1 MSGGTAVETRS
12 SGLGF
17 GRSDIMSTASGE
29 ADAKVE
35 GESNVPVASQLTCL
49 GEFKDAVSSRTVI
62 MVMGVL
68 VLQLGFILSYV
79 GAFHSPKPV
88 RIPLG
93 VVAPA
98 SVSSKISNGINGIH
112 GRPLAAREVS
122 DKAAARRQIED
133 LTLTAALVVN
143 PTSKTDT
150 LLVASAG
157 GTSLVSAVEAVT
169 TAVEANVH
177 RNVQVVD
184 VVPLQKGDGHGLTG
198 FYLVFGWIVGGYLCA
213 ALFGIS
219 SGAKAATFRRSII
232 RLLALVL
239 YSLASGLGGVIVV
252 GPVLGALSGHFVAL
266 WCLGTLIVFT
276 AGAVTLA
283 FQGLFGILGIA
294 LTVLLFV
301 VLGNPS
307 AGGAYQAGL
316 LPPFWRAISSALP
329 NGAGVDSARRIV
341 YFGAQG
347 IYGHLF
353 VICLYALGGTVVTL
367 LASLRN
373 ERKATRVALITTPQ
387 AVAC

>member
-1 MSGGTAVETRS
+1 
-12 SGLGF
+12 
-17 GRSDIMSTASGE
+17 MSTTGGK

-35 GESNVPVASQLTCL
+35 GESKTPAASQLTL
-49 GEFKDAVSSRTVI
+49 RGEFKDAVSSRTVI
-62 MVMGVL
+62 MVVGVL
-68 VLQLGFILSYV
+68 LLQLGFILSYV

-88 RIPLG
+88 RIPVG

-98 SVSSKISNGINGIH
+98 AVGPKLTHGINSIH
-112 GRPLAAREVS
+112 GRPLEARQVS
-122 DKAAARRQIED
+122 GVTVARHQIEA

-143 PTSKTDT
+143 PTSRTDT

-157 GTSLVSAVEAVT
+157 GTSLVSAVQAVT

-177 RNVQVVD
+177 RSVQLVD

-219 SGAKAATFRRSII
+219 SGAKPATFRRSII
-232 RLLALVL
+232 RLLALLL
-239 YSLASGLGGVIVV
+239 YSVASGLGGVIVV
-252 GPVLGALSGHFVAL
+252 GPILGALTGHFVAL

-316 LPPFWRAISSALP
+316 LPPFWRAISSGLP
-329 NGAGVDSARRIV
+329 NGAGVDSVRRIV
-341 YFGAQG
+341 YFGAEG
-347 IYGHLF
+347 ISGHLF
-353 VICLYALGGTVVTL
+353 VIGLYALGGTIVTL

-373 ERKATRVALITTPQ
+373 ERKTVRAALINTPQ
-387 AVAC
+387 AVA

>member
-1 MSGGTAVETRS
+1 MPGETAIERRS
-12 SGLGF
+12 SSLEF
-17 GRSDIMSTASGE
+17 GRSDIMSTTGGK

-35 GESNVPVASQLTCL
+35 GESKTPAASQLTL
-49 GEFKDAVSSRTVI
+49 RGEFKDAVSSRTVI
-62 MVMGVL
+62 MVVGVL
-68 VLQLGFILSYV
+68 LLQLGFILSYV

-88 RIPLG
+88 RIPVG

-98 SVSSKISNGINGIH
+98 AVGPKLTHGINSIH
-112 GRPLAAREVS
+112 GRPLEARQVS
-122 DKAAARRQIED
+122 GVTVARHQIEA

-143 PTSKTDT
+143 PTSRTDT

-157 GTSLVSAVEAVT
+157 GTSLVSAVQAVT

-177 RNVQVVD
+177 RSVQLVD

-219 SGAKAATFRRSII
+219 SGAKPATFRRSII
-232 RLLALVL
+232 RLLALLL
-239 YSLASGLGGVIVV
+239 YSVASGLGGVIVV
-252 GPVLGALSGHFVAL
+252 GPILGALTGHFVAL

-316 LPPFWRAISSALP
+316 LPPFWRAISSGLP
-329 NGAGVDSARRIV
+329 NGAGVDSVRRIV
-341 YFGAQG
+341 YFGAEG
-347 IYGHLF
+347 ISGHLF
-353 VICLYALGGTVVTL
+353 VIGLYALGGTIVTL

-373 ERKATRVALITTPQ
+373 ERKTVRAALINTPQ
-387 AVAC
+387 AVA

>member
-1 MSGGTAVETRS
+1 MSGETAVESRRS
-12 SGLGF
+12 DLELGK
-17 GRSDIMSTASGE
+17 SDIMTTTSGKGG
-29 ADAKVE
+29 AKVE
-35 GESNVPVASQLTCL
+35 GQSNAPSPSRLTLL
-49 GEFKDAVSSRTVI
+49 GELKDAVSSRTVL
-62 MVMGVL
+62 MVVGVL
-68 VLQLGFILSYV
+68 VLQLAFILSYV

-88 RIPLG
+88 RIPVG

-98 SVSSKISNGINGIH
+98 SVSPKLTDGINGLH
-112 GRPLAAREVS
+112 GQPLQARKVS
-122 DKAAARRQIED
+122 DLAAARRQIEN

-143 PTSKTDT
+143 PTSKTDA

-169 TAVEANVH
+169 TGVEANVH
-177 RNVQVVD
+177 RSVQVVD

-219 SGAKAATFRRSII
+219 SGAKPATFRRSTI
-232 RLLALVL
+232 RLLALGVYAL
-239 YSLASGLGGVIVV
+239 VSGLGGVIVV
-252 GPVLGALSGHFVAL
+252 GPVLGALTGHVVAL

-347 IYGHLF
+347 ISGHLF

-367 LASLRN
+367 LASVRN
-373 ERKATRVALITTPQ
+373 ERKTMRTGLITTPL
-387 AVAC
+387 ALA